1 MEYKVEYKDSFE
13 EGEDEQIIFDWTLH
27 KPIKVKSVTGLVD
40 DERSEIV
47 IELTNGDVIEL
58 NAYHEISPYRKIGTT
73 YRKDYTILRV
83 KPNLSLDWFTYD
95 VDDKYMDYLEK
106 WTHVVYTTLVL
117 YKEKMYAC

>member
-1 MEYKVEYKDSFE
+1 MEYKVEYKDTFE

-47 IELTNGDVIEL
+47 IELTNGD
-58 NAYHEISPYRKIGTT
+58 
-73 YRKDYTILRV
+73 
-83 KPNLSLDWFTYD
+83 
-95 VDDKYMDYLEK
+95 DKYMNYLEK